1 MTMVT
6 EGPSPARI
14 RASPD
19 SRLTQL
25 AAAYAEAKAQAEAA
39 EGRLKSITDA
49 IKSEMTAAAPDAGTV
64 ELDGPVPL
72 RLSARESWR
81 LDTAKL
87 KAADP
92 ETYVRYAKKSTSW
105 VLTAVKPS

>member
-1 MTMVT
+1 MTIVT
-6 EGPSPARI
+6 EGPLPARI
-14 RASPD
+14 SAPPD
-19 SRLTQL
+19 SRLAQL
-25 AAAYAEAKAQAEAA
+25 TAAYTEAKAQAEAA
-39 EGRLKSITDA
+39 ESHLKSITDA
-49 IKSEMTAAAPDAGTV
+49 IKAEMTAAAPDASTI

-92 ETYVRYAKKSTSW
+92 ETYVRYARKSTSW
-105 VLTAVKPS
+105 VLTAAKLS

>member
-1 MTMVT
+1 MSIVT
-6 EGPSPARI
+6 EAPAPVRI
-14 RASPD
+14 NAAPD
-19 SRLTQL
+19 SRLAQL
-25 AAAYAEAKAQAEAA
+25 AAAYAEAKAQANEAA
-39 EGRLKSITDA
+39 DRLDGITDA
-49 IKSEMTAAAPDAGTV
+49 LKAEMTTAAPDSGTI

-92 ETYVRYAKKSTSW
+92 ETYVRYAKKSVSW
-105 VLTAVKPS
+105 VLTAAKLS